1 MWSTGDVLS
10 NPITG
15 ERIEVRAG
23 RADTGDDR
31 VVVDL
36 VLPAGHAGAG
46 EHAHAAA
53 SERLEVLEGR
63 LGYAIAEEGGL
74 ALPGDVLTIAPGTP
88 HEWWNAG
95 SADAVV
101 RLDVWPAERFE
112 LLIETLYGLAA
123 RGRTNRAG
131 TPGVLQ
137 LAVLARAFGR
147 EAVPAGPLARTRRAL
162 LAALAPLGLALGRR
176 AAYAEH
182 RELLLRYGRATVVTP
197 GIVPALAPA
206 AAPAPAEPV
215 LRLVA

>member
-1 MWSTGDVLS
+1 MWSTGDVLT

-31 VVVDL
+31 VVLDL
-36 VLPAGHAGAG
+36 LLPAGHGGAG
-46 EHAHAAA
+46 EHAHACT

-63 LGYAIAEEGGL
+63 LGYALGDEGGL
-74 ALPGDVLTIAPGTP
+74 ALPGDVLRIPAGTA

-95 SADAVV
+95 AGDAVV
-101 RLDVWPAERFE
+101 RLVIWPAGRFE
-112 LLIETLYGLAA
+112 LLVETRFGLAA
-123 RGRTNRAG
+123 QGRTNRAG

-147 EAVPAGPLARTRRAL
+147 EVVPAGRLARTRRVV

-182 RELLLRYGRATVVTP
+182 HELLLRYGRTTVVTP
-197 GIVPALAPA
+197 GAAPA
-206 AAPAPAEPV
+206 VAPAPAEPV
-215 LRLVA
+215 LQLVA